1 MISTL
6 LILYD
11 TIQQSVANTP
21 TLWDKISTSPI
32 FIILS
37 ILGALASIFGV
48 YSICK
53 SALNGTRIW
62 REQYIKDNI
71 LDDELNKHNPQNKPS
86 KTTKSEDD
94 SIQTDSSYDDNID
107 SNIYI
112 QPYILTPVIEVPDD
126 NATPTFRLKKPF
138 LLRDFFIKKV
148 FVRVRGSN
156 IPKYYYL
163 FGNSGTGKTAAL
175 VHLFYDYINQ
185 YNKNSL
191 PYNIRIFSLREE
203 NVFESIDKV
212 NVDKMGCILLLDALD
227 ENPMVQKPKESEEYK
242 LFIKQLDKVY
252 SEFAFVITTCR
263 PQFFSEEKEIPDSH
277 NIAKIELVPFNDDQI
292 NEFLDKIFNIS
303 NEAEKRSKA
312 INLIDNHHEIAKRP
326 IILTY
331 IRDLVDTDRKL
342 NTSLD
347 FYDTI
352 AESELRRNISRI
364 PQNVNAEQIRQW
376 WNMTSEVAGFMYK
389 HGKTEISYE
398 ELRDFL
404 IQHGIDHPDKYINED
419 HFQRRS
425 LLTRTDNA
433 FHFSHKS
440 FYEYFMAY
448 RFLQYPE
455 EIKQVY
461 GMDFALQIYNDAL
474 QAWSEQKDSLFAVL
488 KNTHPYTVAFSLNR
502 VGNALKNINHFNQ
515 AELYYQHAL
524 KLFRLLEKEK
534 NDTYKDDIAMVLN
547 NLAGTYWKTNHL
559 DNAIKIL
566 NETLTTYRQ
575 LADKNPDAY
584 LPDVAMTLNNLGLLH
599 RNTNQLDKAKEEYN
613 EALTTYR
620 QLAAQNPDAYLSY
633 VAATL
638 NNLATLHSDTN
649 QLDKAE
655 EEYNEAL
662 TTYRQLADKNPDA
675 YLPYVATT
683 LNNLAA
689 LHYSTNQYEVA
700 EEEYNEA
707 LTIRRQLAD
716 KNPDAY
722 LPNVAETLNN
732 LAALHYSINKYK
744 KAEEEYNEALTIRR
758 QLADKNPD
766 AFLPKVANTLNNL
779 AVLHKDTNQL
789 DKAEEE
795 YNEALAIR
803 RQLAD
808 KNPDAFLPDVAMT
821 LNNLAILH
829 KNTNQ
834 YKEAE
839 EKCNEALTICRQLAD
854 KNPDAYLQHVADTLE
869 NLANLHSDTD
879 RLQDA
884 EEEYKDVLSIRQKLA
899 DNNPDA
905 YLHKVAQTFLNMA
918 LLHLARK
925 EYSAAEAAAQESLE
939 KYRIMAEKSHAA
951 FDPYVKKAEVLL
963 EVIRKA
969 KEADA

>member
-6 LILYD
+6 LILCD
-11 TIQQSVANTP
+11 TFQQTDPDA
-21 TLWDKISTSPI
+21 TS
-32 FIILS
+32 FWNEV
-37 ILGALASIFGV
+37 GKWGGLASIIALIIAVIEIIKKFT
-48 YSICK
+48 
-53 SALNGTRIW
+53 SARNW
-62 REQYIKDNI
+62 RRKYINSNI
-71 LDDELNKHNPQNKPS
+71 LDIVLYQYLPEDNTS
-86 KTTKSEDD
+86 KTKKTK
-94 SIQTDSSYDDNID
+94 DDNIQTNSYTD
-107 SNIYI
+107 NINSNIYI
-112 QPYILTPVIEVPDD
+112 QPYIKTPD
-126 NATPTFRLKKPF
+126 KKPTPF
-138 LLRDFFIKKV
+138 FQLKRPELLRDFFIYKV
-148 FVRVRGSN
+148 FVRRRDTN
-156 IPKYYYL
+156 IPNYYFL
-163 FGNSGTGKTAAL
+163 LGDSGSGKTNAL
-175 VHLFYDYINQ
+175 VRLFYDYLHHYKHDYTEQEKIDC
-185 YNKNSL
+185 L
-191 PYNIRIFSLREE
+191 PYNIRIFSLREK
-203 NVFESIDKV
+203 NVFENIDKV
-212 NVDKMGCILLLDALD
+212 NVEKKGCILLLDALD
-227 ENPMVQKPKESEEYK
+227 ENPMAQKPKESEEYK

-352 AESELRRNISRI
+352 AESELHRNISRI
-364 PQNVNAEQIRQW
+364 QQYITAEQIRQW
-376 WNMTSEVAGFMYK
+376 WNMTSDVAGYMYN

-425 LLTRTDNA
+425 LLTRTGNT

-448 RFLQYPE
+448 RFLQHPE

-461 GMDFALQIYNDAL
+461 GMDFALQIYNDVL
-474 QAWSEQKDSLFAVL
+474 QALFEQKDSPFAVL

-502 VGNALKNINHFNQ
+502 VGNALDDINHFSE
-515 AELYYQHAL
+515 AERYYQLAL
-524 KLFRLLEKEK
+524 VLFRLLEEEK

-584 LPDVAMTLNNLGLLH
+584 LPDVAMTLNNLANLH
-599 RNTNQLDKAKEEYN
+599 SDTNQLDKAGEEYN

-620 QLAAQNPDAYLSY
+620 KLADKNPDAYLPN
-633 VAATL
+633 VATTL
-638 NNLATLHSDTN
+638 NNLANLHSDTN

-662 TTYRQLADKNPDA
+662 TIRRQLADKNPDA

-689 LHYSTNQYEVA
+689 LHSDTNQLDKA
-700 EEEYNEA
+700 EAEYNEA
-707 LTIRRQLAD
+707 LTTYRQLAD
-716 KNPDAY
+716 KTPDAY
-722 LPNVAETLNN
+722 LPDVAMTLNN
-732 LAALHYSINKYK
+732 LANLHSDTNQLD

-758 QLADKNPD
+758 QLADKTPD
-766 AFLPKVANTLNNL
+766 AYLPYVATTLNNL
-779 AVLHKDTNQL
+779 ANLHSDTNQL

-795 YNEALAIR
+795 FNEALTIR
-803 RQLAD
+803 RQLAIM
-808 KNPDAFLPDVAMT
+808 NPIAYMPKIANT
-821 LNNLAILH
+821 LYNIA
-829 KNTNQ
+829 
-834 YKEAE
+834 
-839 EKCNEALTICRQLAD
+839 
-854 KNPDAYLQHVADTLE
+854 
-869 NLANLHSDTD
+869 S
-879 RLQDA
+879 
-884 EEEYKDVLSIRQKLA
+884 
-899 DNNPDA
+899 
-905 YLHKVAQTFLNMA
+905 
-918 LLHLARK
+918 LHLAKK
-925 EYSAAEAAAQESLE
+925 EYSTAEAAAQESLK

-951 FDPYVKKAEVLL
+951 FDKYVKEAEELL
-963 EVIRKA
+963 EDIRKA

>member
-6 LILYD
+6 LILCD
-11 TIQQSVANTP
+11 TFQQTDPDA
-21 TLWDKISTSPI
+21 TS
-32 FIILS
+32 FWNEV
-37 ILGALASIFGV
+37 GKWGGLASI
-48 YSICK
+48 I
-53 SALNGTRIW
+53 ALIIAVLGIIKKFTNARNW
-62 REQYIKDNI
+62 RRKYINSNIFDNVLYQYLPEDNTSKTKKTNYDNI
-71 LDDELNKHNPQNKPS
+71 
-86 KTTKSEDD
+86 
-94 SIQTDSSYDDNID
+94 QTNSSYKENIESD
-107 SNIYI
+107 IYI
-112 QPYILTPVIEVPDD
+112 QPYIKTPD
-126 NATPTFRLKKPF
+126 NNPTPFFQLKRPE
-138 LLRDFFIKKV
+138 LLRDFFINKV
-148 FVRVRGSN
+148 FVRGRDTD
-156 IPKYYYL
+156 IPNHYYL
-163 FGNSGTGKTAAL
+163 LGDSGSGKTNAL
-175 VHLFYDYINQ
+175 VRLFYDYLHHYKHDYTAQ
-185 YNKNSL
+185 EKKDCL
-191 PYNIRIFSLREE
+191 PFNIRIFSLRNE
-203 NVFESIDKV
+203 NVLDSIINDE
-212 NVDKMGCILLLDALD
+212 NVEKSGCILFLDALD
-227 ENPMVQKPKESEEYK
+227 ENPMAQKPKESKEYK
-242 LFIKQLDKVY
+242 SFIQQLEKVY
-252 SEFAFVITTCR
+252 TEFAFVITTCR
-263 PQFFSEEKEIPDSH
+263 PQFFSEEKEIPDTH
-277 NIAKIELVPFNDDQI
+277 NIAKIELVPFNNNQI
-292 NEFLDKIFNIS
+292 DEFLDKTFNIS

-364 PQNVNAEQIRQW
+364 QQYVTAEQIRQW
-376 WNMTSEVAGFMYK
+376 WNMTSDVAGYMYK

-425 LLTRTDNA
+425 LLTRTGNA

-461 GMDFALQIYNDAL
+461 GMDFALQIYNDSL
-474 QAWSEQKDSLFAVL
+474 QALFEQKDSPFAKL
-488 KNTHPYTVAFSLNR
+488 KNTHPYIVACSLNR
-502 VGNALKNINHFNQ
+502 VGYALDDINHFSE
-515 AELYYQHAL
+515 AEHYYKLAL
-524 KLFRLLEKEK
+524 DLFRQLEEEK

-547 NLAGTYWKTNHL
+547 NLAGTYWKTNHF

-584 LPDVAMTLNNLGLLH
+584 LPYVAMTLNNLAALHYSTNQYKEAEEEYHEALTTYRQLAAQNPYAYLPDVAMTLNNLAALH
-599 RNTNQLDKAKEEYN
+599 RNTNQLQEAEEEYK

-638 NNLATLHSDTN
+638 NNLANLHSDTN
-649 QLDKAE
+649 QLYKAE
-655 EEYNEAL
+655 EEYKEAL

-675 YLPYVATT
+675 FLPYVATT
-683 LNNLAA
+683 LNNLAG
-689 LHYSTNQYEVA
+689 LHYSTNQYKEA
-700 EEEYNEA
+700 EEEYKDVLSIRQKLADKNPDAYLPDVAMTLNNLANLHSDTNQLDNAENEFNEA

-722 LPNVAETLNN
+722 LP
-732 LAALHYSINKYK
+732 
-744 KAEEEYNEALTIRR
+744 
-758 QLADKNPD
+758 D
-766 AFLPKVANTLNNL
+766 
-779 AVLHKDTNQL
+779 
-789 DKAEEE
+789 
-795 YNEALAIR
+795 
-803 RQLAD
+803 
-808 KNPDAFLPDVAMT
+808 
-821 LNNLAILH
+821 
-829 KNTNQ
+829 
-834 YKEAE
+834 
-839 EKCNEALTICRQLAD
+839 
-854 KNPDAYLQHVADTLE
+854 
-869 NLANLHSDTD
+869 
-879 RLQDA
+879 
-884 EEEYKDVLSIRQKLA
+884 
-899 DNNPDA
+899 
-905 YLHKVAQTFLNMA
+905 VAQTLYNMA
-918 LLHLARK
+918 LLHLVRK
-925 EYSAAEAAAQESLE
+925 EYPAAEAAAQESLE